1 MRILRH
7 ERKMEQQRMLK
18 QSKQFAIKHG
28 VKLNADGSYT
38 PRKMERS
45 TAPLVQSHPY
55 RRETPHYPSYGS
67 GVGVGTKTASNI
79 YTGTAMRGIATMH
92 KSNSVPVFDDQ
103 HAKDLARMRR

>member
-1 MRILRH
+1 MVRH
-7 ERKMEQQRMLK
+7 QRKMENQRMLK
-18 QSKQFAIKHG
+18 KSKQFAEKYG
-28 VKLNADGSYT
+28 VELNANGSYT

-45 TAPLVQSHPY
+45 TAPLVQNHPY
-55 RRETPHYPSYGS
+55 RRETPRYPSYS
-67 GVGVGTKTASNI
+67 TGVGIGTKTASNI